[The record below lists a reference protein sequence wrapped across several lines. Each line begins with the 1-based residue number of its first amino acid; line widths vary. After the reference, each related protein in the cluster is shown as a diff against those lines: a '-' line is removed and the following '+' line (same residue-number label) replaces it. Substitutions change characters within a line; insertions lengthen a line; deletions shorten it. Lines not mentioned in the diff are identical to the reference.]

1 MEITINN
8 EDIER
13 IIKDSFEGV
22 TEVKIVKPIKILV
35 SIDPNLFVKKQV
47 KALAIGKLI
56 SKEQVN
62 AQATTPVPELT
73 LEEKNEEA
81 RKKGLMASGGE
92 ERVLAA
98 RF

>member
-35 SIDPNLFVKKQV
+35 SIDPNTFVKKQV
-47 KALAIGKLI
+47 KPVAIGKLI

-62 AQATTPVPELT
+62 AQATTPAPELT

-81 RKKGLMASGGE
+81 RKKGLMMAGGSD
-92 ERVLAA
+92 RTIINVG
-98 RF
+98 